1 MMCILEVIDKDDFSI
16 TDILSS
22 ITVCNEDK
30 LETIIIKET
39 YLTTNDQVVT
49 FFSEKKSFNT
59 LHTKNSNHYNIMYVS
74 KYYVL
79 VCF

>member
-16 TDILSS
+16 TDILFS

-49 FFSEKKSFNT
+49 FFSEKKKF
-59 LHTKNSNHYNIMYVS
+59 
-74 KYYVL
+74 
-79 VCF
+79 